1 MKMLCAAG
9 MIAASLAAAPVMCVN
24 AATPSV
30 AALPGQPVD
39 LTYAAEKAVPAVVH
53 IKYVQNS
60 KVQTV
65 DVPSSPFDDFFGD
78 MFGFGQ
84 GGGTQKRKVQTPKQ
98 EATGSGVIISADG
111 YIVTNNHVVNGADE
125 LTVTL
130 NDGREFSARI
140 VGTDPTTDLALI
152 KVNGKDLPTLP
163 IGDSDKL
170 KVGEWVIAVGNPF
183 NLNSTVTAGIVSA
196 KARSL
201 GANGIESFI
210 QTDAA
215 INPGNSGGALV
226 NTKGELVGINAM
238 LYSRT
243 GEYSGYGF
251 AIPTS
256 IMTKVVSDLKQYGSV
271 QRALLGIRGNTLGTD
286 LQMDE
291 ATRDSM
297 KKKMEDLGVN
307 EGVYVA

>member
-111 YIVTNNHVVNGADE
+111 
-125 LTVTL
+125 
-130 NDGREFSARI
+130 
-140 VGTDPTTDLALI
+140 
-152 KVNGKDLPTLP
+152 
-163 IGDSDKL
+163 
-170 KVGEWVIAVGNPF
+170 
-183 NLNSTVTAGIVSA
+183 
-196 KARSL
+196 SL
-201 GANGIESFI
+201 
-210 QTDAA
+210 
-215 INPGNSGGALV
+215 
-226 NTKGELVGINAM
+226 
-238 LYSRT
+238 
-243 GEYSGYGF
+243 
-251 AIPTS
+251 
-256 IMTKVVSDLKQYGSV
+256 
-271 QRALLGIRGNTLGTD
+271 
-286 LQMDE
+286 
-291 ATRDSM
+291 
-297 KKKMEDLGVN
+297 
-307 EGVYVA
+307 